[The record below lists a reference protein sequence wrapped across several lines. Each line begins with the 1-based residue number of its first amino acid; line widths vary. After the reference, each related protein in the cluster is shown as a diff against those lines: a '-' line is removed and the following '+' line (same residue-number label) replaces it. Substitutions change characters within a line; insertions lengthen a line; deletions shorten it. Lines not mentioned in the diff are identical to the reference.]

1 MFSLFSTKLFVI
13 LVFTLQHDSSFSREA
28 FQVIVGTQ
36 SMFVELNLEFN
47 KNSEELVLLLSTKGM
62 RGLIKPLAVNTL
74 ASVAAAPPPPQNP
87 MKRDPKVVK
96 FSQSQSFCKWC
107 CKLNRKHIGKQRK
120 VWKLQKDK
128 KGNVGNVAVQE
139 KTARKVYLLP
149 PYDGNLPSPS
159 SSAPLLPPPKSLSH
173 PILSGENFG
182 SCRQNSGCPIQF
194 ILMT

>member
-74 ASVAAAPPPPQNP
+74 ASVAAAPPP
-87 MKRDPKVVK
+87 
-96 FSQSQSFCKWC
+96 
-107 CKLNRKHIGKQRK
+107 
-120 VWKLQKDK
+120 
-128 KGNVGNVAVQE
+128 
-139 KTARKVYLLP
+139 KT
-149 PYDGNLPSPS
+149 
-159 SSAPLLPPPKSLSH
+159 
-173 PILSGENFG
+173 
-182 SCRQNSGCPIQF
+182 Q
-194 ILMT
+194 